1 MQWLAGVT
9 SKFANILQVKRMI
22 RSDLHLWTLDSLIE
36 LTAQHSHRS
45 DLQTL
50 KQNIIKYN
58 LNNKFNQI
66 IDENTMWSA
75 PYVDWMLPYLKFVE
89 RFYHLVNVFNCT
101 FCVLTPTFHFSRQN
115 AFSWKVFSQ
124 ELCEERGPHKV
135 KERKSEIEKRI
146 NCIVVSE
153 CTK

>member
-36 LTAQHSHRS
+36 LAAEHSHRS

-58 LNNKFNQI
+58 PNKFNQI
-66 IDENTMWSA
+66 VDENTIWSA
-75 PYVDWMLPYLKFVE
+75 P
-89 RFYHLVNVFNCT
+89 
-101 FCVLTPTFHFSRQN
+101 
-115 AFSWKVFSQ
+115 
-124 ELCEERGPHKV
+124 
-135 KERKSEIEKRI
+135 
-146 NCIVVSE
+146 
-153 CTK
+153 